1 MNLKD
6 QVLSVAQVQEL
17 QELGFDISK
26 YATLY
31 WASCDRC
38 SNEKCFERQILELNI
53 SKSKCCVNQ
62 TNIIPTLT
70 IGDIIDILPEK
81 IYNHY
86 SLEISKNNVEY
97 CDGYISINVEVE
109 EKLIDAFF
117 KTLKWCIKQK
127 HIALSRS
134 GRQT

>member
-1 MNLKD
+1 MKLED
-6 QVLSVAQVQEL
+6 QVLSIEQVQEL
-17 QELGFDISK
+17 QELGFDVSK

-31 WASCDRC
+31 WASCDGC
-38 SNEKCFERQILELNI
+38 SSANCFERQILELNM

-62 TNIIPTLT
+62 TNIIPTIT

-109 EKLIDAFF
+109 EKLIDALFEM
-117 KTLKWCIKQK
+117 LKWCIKEK
-127 HIALSRS
+127 HIVL
-134 GRQT
+134 

>member
-1 MNLKD
+1 MKLKD
-6 QVLSVAQVQEL
+6 QVLSIEQVREL
-17 QELGFDISK
+17 QELGFDVSK

-31 WASCDRC
+31 WASCDGC
-38 SNEKCFERQILELNI
+38 SSANCFERQILELNI

-62 TNIIPTLT
+62 TNIIPTIT
-70 IGDIIDILPEK
+70 IGDMINILPEK

-109 EKLIDAFF
+109 EKLIDALFEM
-117 KTLKWCIKQK
+117 LKWCIKEK
-127 HIALSRS
+127 HIFL
-134 GRQT
+134 